1 MKVDVDAVRR
11 LQKVK
16 EKDWKRMKKALV
28 SIASLLED
36 ILVCG
41 RARLG
46 EVEDP
51 AERVK
56 VAENFDAIEGR
67 CQTLIEIYAL
77 MMDLEGRK
85 DGAERGA

>member
-28 SIASLLED
+28 STASLLED
-36 ILVCG
+36 ILVGG

-56 VAENFDAIEGR
+56 VAENFDAIEERG
-67 CQTLIEIYAL
+67 QALIEIYAL

-85 DGAERGA
+85 DGAERGS